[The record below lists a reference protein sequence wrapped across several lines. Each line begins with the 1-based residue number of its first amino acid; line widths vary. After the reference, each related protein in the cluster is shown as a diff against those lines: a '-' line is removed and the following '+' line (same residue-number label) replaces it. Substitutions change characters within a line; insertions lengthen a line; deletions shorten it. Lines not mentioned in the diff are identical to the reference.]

1 MIYGYNT
8 NTVPQNTANLKSAHP
23 AIPPYKNEFYQKVSA
38 IENEIIIPDGHE
50 SYYRIR

>member
-23 AIPPYKNEFYQKVSA
+23 AIQPHKNEFNQKVSA
-38 IENEIIIPDGHE
+38 IENEMIIPFRHNALL
-50 SYYRIR
+50 